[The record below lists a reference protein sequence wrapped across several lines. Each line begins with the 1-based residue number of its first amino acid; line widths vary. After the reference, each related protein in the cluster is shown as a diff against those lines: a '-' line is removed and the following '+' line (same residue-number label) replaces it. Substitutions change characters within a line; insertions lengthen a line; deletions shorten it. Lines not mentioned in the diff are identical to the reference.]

1 MKNLRKNRKAITPVT
16 AAIAVISGMV
26 GVAIVVALL
35 VGSIASSNMANR
47 ELAVSYAEFTLGDYS
62 TGKLVLNVDNPS
74 TKDVT
79 ISIIKV
85 NGQTS
90 TSWSSGS
97 SNTIAAGGAET
108 FTINHAV
115 VSGTQY
121 AVDMYDSEGTL
132 KASCTKTA

>member
-1 MKNLRKNRKAITPVT
+1 MKNFRKNRKAITPVT

-47 ELAVSYAEFTLGDYS
+47 ELSVSYTEFTPGDYS
-62 TGKLVLNVDNPS
+62 TGKIVLNVDNPS
-74 TKDVT
+74 TQDAT
-79 ISIIKV
+79 ISVIKV

-90 TSWSSGS
+90 TSWSSAT

-108 FTINHAV
+108 FTITRPVDAGAEYV
-115 VSGTQY
+115 VQ
-121 AVDMYDSEGTL
+121 MYDSEGTL
-132 KASCTKTA
+132 LASFTQTA